1 MFEKYFVKTKQKNV
15 SFPKK
20 IWFYNQNFSP
30 DFTHRWKNSFV
41 SRFFLH
47 TYYTKN
53 SPVNLIFWRFVENE
67 SGRKKNN
74 SI

>member
-30 DFTHRWKNSFV
+30 DFTHSWKNSFV
-41 SRFFLH
+41 SWFFLH
-47 TYYTKN
+47 AYYTKN
-53 SPVNLIFWRFVENE
+53 SPAEPYFLAFCWKWV
-67 SGRKKNN
+67 GQKKK
-74 SI
+74 